1 MTDSQKVTWTAFDV
15 FYEETRG
22 LIQKSDMG
30 AMVLFCQINREDKG
44 SRRVTCA
51 VRNVPVMFTMTP
63 GIGGSLKNLIPI
75 LWCCFLP
82 NQ

>member
-1 MTDSQKVTWTAFDV
+1 MTLMVSDRQSESDLDSVRDSCDV
-15 FYEETRG
+15 FYEETWG

-51 VRNVPVMFTMTP
+51 VRNVPVMFTMSAC
-63 GIGGSLKNLIPI
+63 IGGSL
-75 LWCCFLP
+75 
-82 NQ
+82 